1 MIGLIEVMK
10 TFTHGGGGGRTPRRL
25 PRGEWRPGNGP
36 ASHSTTSRSERA
48 MPIRTLFVANRG
60 EIAVRIIRAAKALGI
75 RTVQAVSAADKE
87 MLAARLADAVADVG
101 PAHAT

>member
-1 MIGLIEVMK
+1 
-10 TFTHGGGGGRTPRRL
+10 
-25 PRGEWRPGNGP
+25 
-36 ASHSTTSRSERA
+36 

-101 PAHAT
+101 PAHATKSYLNKEAIVAAAVASGAWGASRLAETSGCGN